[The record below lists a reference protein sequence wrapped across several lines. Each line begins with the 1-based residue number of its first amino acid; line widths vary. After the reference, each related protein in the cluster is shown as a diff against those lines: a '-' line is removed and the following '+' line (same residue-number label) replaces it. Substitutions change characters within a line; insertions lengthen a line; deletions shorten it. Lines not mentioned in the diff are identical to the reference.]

1 MSRSKELTV
10 YGSSIL
16 VKAAPSTAVLL
27 VFNEFL
33 KMVKR
38 ESKLATVPHALV
50 HKSLPSELFRKYLIV
65 IMCSFLRP
73 AIADLVLQVG
83 MFTVLFLL
91 LSLNDSKAGKVVD
104 FMKPG
109 VDLLTLLLQAFFI
122 PALVVSPLSLSE
134 LSG

>member
-1 MSRSKELTV
+1 
-10 YGSSIL
+10 
-16 VKAAPSTAVLL
+16 
-27 VFNEFL
+27 
-33 KMVKR
+33 MV
-38 ESKLATVPHALV
+38 P
-50 HKSLPSELFRKYLIV
+50 
-65 IMCSFLRP
+65 
-73 AIADLVLQVG
+73 QVG
-83 MFTVLFLL
+83 MFTVLFVL